1 MNEYSVIILTSAG
14 DYLLEQEDF
23 LSRQD
28 EGVLIKNPYIINED
42 EKAQRIQAERVFIPY
57 SSVENIQYG
66 KFKQETV

>member
-23 LSRQD
+23 LSQQD

-66 KFKQETV
+66 MFKQETV